1 MSLGSEGREKR
12 KKGAESL
19 SSFNPKSELEH
30 GTTLPLCLPRKYTE
44 KTSSAWSLRPLGT
57 QELSEE
63 LTTSR

>member
-1 MSLGSEGREKR
+1 MSPGSEGREKR

-30 GTTLPLCLPRKYTE
+30 GTALHYAYPGAIQGRRLQARARGL
-44 KTSSAWSLRPLGT
+44 LGT

-63 LTTSR
+63 LITSL